1 MKVTEHHL
9 TVDADPHRIKI
20 IAEALAE
27 YMTAHDIEDD
37 ATLSDFRFKMETAY
51 QAYHGL
57 DQDDW
62 DYAKNSSCEE
72 ENVLNSEL
80 CDLYD
85 VRMFLRL
92 RGLLDEPKDNE
103 GTEETIGELIDNLIE
118 QHTQ

>member
-1 MKVTEHHL
+1 MWK
-9 TVDADPHRIKI
+9 
-20 IAEALAE
+20 
-27 YMTAHDIEDD
+27 
-37 ATLSDFRFKMETAY
+37 
-51 QAYHGL
+51 
-57 DQDDW
+57 
-62 DYAKNSSCEE
+62 DYNQMNNEE
-72 ENVLNSEL
+72 ENVLTSEL